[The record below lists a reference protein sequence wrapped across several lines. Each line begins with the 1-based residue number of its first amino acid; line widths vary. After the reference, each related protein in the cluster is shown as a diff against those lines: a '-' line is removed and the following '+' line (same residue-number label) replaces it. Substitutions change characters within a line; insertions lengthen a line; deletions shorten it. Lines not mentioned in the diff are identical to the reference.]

1 MRTVNLIDEERR
13 IFFDTEVKEKDIQ
26 KLMKEYVVRNINNTK
41 CVLCKKERDDGD
53 DANFM
58 DTGLA
63 LTGILEDGETL
74 HDFIE
79 FRLKMRAVINHRN
92 RASVIADIK
101 RKIKKGEI

>member
-1 MRTVNLIDEERR
+1 
-13 IFFDTEVKEKDIQ
+13 
-26 KLMKEYVVRNINNTK
+26 MKEYVVRNINNTK

-92 RASVIADIK
+92 RASVIDDIK